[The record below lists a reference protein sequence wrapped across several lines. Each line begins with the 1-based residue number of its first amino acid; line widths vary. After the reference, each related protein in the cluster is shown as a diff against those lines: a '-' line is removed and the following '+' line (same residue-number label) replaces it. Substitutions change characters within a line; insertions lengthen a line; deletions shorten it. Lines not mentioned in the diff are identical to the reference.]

1 MKILK
6 ELKSTYLV
14 YILALLIGLPVIQGC
29 NRKKNISSEV
39 IQKSKI
45 SHKIGE
51 TEALAG
57 TCFDIKTPF
66 VIRTGNYK
74 LEIGIKNYSDVIIEN
89 NFVEDQ
95 IWQLQANNYNYVD
108 SSEVLFICPEVNYDM
123 AEAYDEASVFLM
135 VEEMPEF
142 QTTYYENDYQSPGN
156 NNFGNDAN
164 YKAGL
169 LTASEIN
176 DFSKWNLWED
186 IAENDLKKYQEN
198 WQLYPL
204 LRYSVQLVTKND
216 LPVIDA
222 LVELRSKNDNIIW
235 RSRTDNTGKAELW
248 ANFVSN
254 SRQDVKSISITFQD
268 KVFDFQRPISMDKGI
283 NIFKLPVECENFN
296 IADIAF
302 IVDATSS
309 MDDEIEFLK
318 SELLDIITKTK
329 SKYPDLTLNLG
340 SVFYRCPD
348 NSYVT
353 KVSQFS
359 SNEKKTLNFIKEQSA
374 DEGGDE
380 AVEQALQVAVDD
392 LKWSKSART
401 RLMFILL
408 DEPPALNDESVKK
421 IQNAI
426 TKASSQGIRI
436 IPVVGSGE
444 GYDKDRNL
452 EYLLRS
458 IALAT
463 NGTYVFLT
471 DHSHIGRT
479 HSVPV
484 TDSYDV
490 ELLNDLLMRLINQY
504 LYVPDCDGNIASEN
518 TRDTMY
524 VYNPKIIVHVLA
536 DSSKIFQS
544 ATLRYASDTNLVDLT
559 LSNIIDETDTNVAYN
574 TTIESDAD
582 IQKSNDVDNFQSF
595 KYYPNPTTGSL
606 TIEIEGDIKELYL
619 ADINGKL
626 LEKIEIKANYLKID
640 ISMYP
645 VGMYLL
651 EYALGNKYLVGK
663 VVLTK

>member
-1 MKILK
+1 MKIVK
-6 ELKSTYLV
+6 KLKSTYLV
-14 YILALLIGLPVIQGC
+14 IIMAFLIELPLIQGC
-29 NRKKNISSEV
+29 NEKKNSSEL
-39 IQKSKI
+39 IQK
-45 SHKIGE
+45 HKNSCKTGE
-51 TEALAG
+51 TGVLSG
-57 TCFDIKTPF
+57 TCFDKNTPF
-66 VIRTGNYK
+66 IIKTGNYK
-74 LEIGIKNYSDVIIEN
+74 LEIGIKNYSNVIIEN
-89 NFVEDQ
+89 NFIEDQ
-95 IWQLQANNYNYVD
+95 IWQPQANNYNYVD
-108 SSEVLFICPEVNYDM
+108 SSEVLFVCPDVAYDM
-123 AEAYDEASVFLM
+123 DEAYDDAPVFLM

-142 QTTYYENDYQSPGN
+142 QTTYSEYDYQSPGN
-156 NNFGNDAN
+156 NNFSNDAN

-186 IAENDLKKYQEN
+186 IAETDLKTYQEN
-198 WQLYPL
+198 WKLYPL
-204 LRYSVQLVTKND
+204 KRYSVQLVNKND

-222 LVELRSKNDNIIW
+222 TIELRNKNDNIIW

-248 ANFVSN
+248 ADLIIN
-254 SRQDVKSISITFQD
+254 SRQEVKSVSVNYED
-268 KVFDFQRPISMDKGI
+268 KVFNFQRPISMDKGI
-283 NIFKLPVECENFN
+283 NIFKLPVECENSN

-302 IVDATSS
+302 VVDATSS

-348 NSYVT
+348 NSYIT
-353 KVSQFS
+353 KISQFS

-380 AVEQALQVAVDD
+380 AVELALQAAADD

-401 RLMFILL
+401 RIMFIVL
-408 DEPPALNDESVKK
+408 DEPPALNDESIKK

-426 TKASSQGIRI
+426 TKASSLGIRI

-490 ELLNDLLMRLINQY
+490 ELLNDLLMRLISQY

-518 TRDTMY
+518 TKDTMY
-524 VYNPKIIVHVLA
+524 VYNPKIIAHVIA

-544 ATLRYASDTNLVDLT
+544 ATLRYANDTNLVDLI
-559 LSNIIDETDTNVAYN
+559 LLNRIDETETIVANN
-574 TTIESDAD
+574 TTIESDAGD
-582 IQKSNDVDNFQSF
+582 QASNNIDNFQSF
-595 KYYPNPTTGSL
+595 KYYPNPTTGLVS
-606 TIEIEGDIKELYL
+606 IDIEGDIKELYL

-626 LEKIEIKANYLKID
+626 LEKFDVKEKHLKID
-640 ISMYP
+640 IGMYP
-645 VGMYLL
+645 VGVYLL
-651 EYALGNKYLVGK
+651 EYILKNKYLAGK
-663 VVLTK
+663 IILTK